1 MENQTQQNVIRKKM
15 EKSRAIE
22 ILTEIKQHICGV
34 DIDEICNEDELS
46 KSNELQQT
54 YKRVIQAIQ
63 CGLVYWDETNN
74 CLIQK
79 LINPVKCGE
88 LEATEFKYKNRP
100 TIDELQAMNV
110 NNEIEAFIGIMA
122 TITARPTQ
130 LIGQLYGQD
139 LQIATGCMSFF
150 VS

>member
-1 MENQTQQNVIRKKM
+1 MENQEQKTIIKKKM

-22 ILTEIKQHICGV
+22 ILSEIKQNICGV
-34 DIDEICNEDELS
+34 DMDEICDGNELS
-46 KSNELQQT
+46 KNIEQQQL
-54 YKRVIQAIQ
+54 YKRLIQAIQ
-63 CGLVYWDETNN
+63 CGLVYWDENNN

-88 LEATEFKYKNRP
+88 LQASEFKYNKRP

-110 NNEIEAFIGIMA
+110 TNEIEAFINIMSA
-122 TITARPTQ
+122 ITARPTQ

-150 VS
+150 VN